1 MSPLIRDAR
10 PEEYDSITRLLRDTY
25 GGEGLVGAA
34 YLPRL
39 DDTAARARDAGTE
52 VLVAVD
58 RTDPGDPTDP
68 GSPAAHGNPAGPAA
82 PANPAAGRP
91 SGTSRLLGTA
101 TLALPGAGWNDAL
114 SDGEATLRMLSV
126 DPTARRRRIGT
137 ALIGECVARARL
149 AGATALGLHTT
160 DAMTAAHRL
169 YTTSGFV
176 RTPEHDTPARSGG
189 TLRAYRRLLE
199 PWPRIRV
206 AQSGEHTS
214 AGDLTVAA
222 YVGAGLLPAD
232 HSYVH
237 QLGDAKRRAAEAELL
252 VAVDPAGALL
262 GTVTYCPPGS
272 TYREIGRDDEG
283 EFRMLA
289 VSPQAHGR
297 GIGEALVRTCLR
309 RARSEGKRGIALSSS
324 TAMHAAHRLYERLG
338 FARDP
343 RRDWTPA
350 PGVSLLAFAREI

>member
-58 RTDPGDPTDP
+58 RTDPSDPAARGDPTDP
-68 GSPAAHGNPAGPAA
+68 GD
-82 PANPAAGRP
+82 PAAGRRP
-91 SGTSRLLGTA
+91 SGTGRLLGTA
-101 TLALPGAGWNDAL
+101 TLALPGAEWNGAL

-126 DPTARRRRIGT
+126 DPTARRRRVGT
-137 ALIGECVARARL
+137 ALIAECVARARL

-176 RTPEHDTPARSGG
+176 RTPEHDSPAHSGG
-189 TLRAYRRLLE
+189 TLRAYRRPLE

-252 VAVDPAGALL
+252 VALDRAGALL

-297 GIGEALVRTCLR
+297 GIGEALVRTCLS
-309 RARSEGKRGIALSSS
+309 RARPDGKRGIALSSS